1 MSEQPKDGGPVFPF
15 APTDHSNMNYI
26 APGMSLRDWFAGQ
39 AAAATI
45 GGLMS
50 AGVSTTENDAFGIAR
65 AAYLLAD
72 AMLAARTT
80 PEDAI
85 AEVAKLRAERDH
97 WKLMLEKAEEC
108 LALAN
113 STKNVIAS
121 ERDLLAAE
129 LAAANA
135 REEGLREAVEALG
148 AMPEGYCFC
157 SRDRIGND
165 SKVHETECQD
175 IRDQLQTGDAARA
188 QVQKLRADLEAARAR
203 DGWQPPEDRPEGYR
217 CLGWTEDGWVV
228 VTWVQMG
235 SDASR
240 WFTDWYPER
249 DDTPTAFAPLPA
261 ALAAAPAQ
269 NGGGIGPTS
278 LVADQSGKST
288 FDR

>member
-1 MSEQPKDGGPVFPF
+1 MNATTGQKLPEKAPAPKIPPGHSILERWRSADNEDGIWLRRDDVSLLTDEMRAADTRATDAEARVEQLIVMAAEKE
-15 APTDHSNMNYI
+15 
-26 APGMSLRDWFAGQ
+26 RDAE
-39 AAAATI
+39 AAAALVIEKAAKMLESRAELLVQDEGSWEPDTNVTN
-45 GGLMS
+45 LPEWAESECEVLEES
-50 AGVSTTENDAFGIAR
+50 ARLIRALAPASGVEELAR
-65 AAYLLAD
+65 
-72 AMLAARTT
+72 
-80 PEDAI
+80 
-85 AEVAKLRAERDH
+85 LRAQA
-97 WKLMLEKAEEC
+97 EKAE
-108 LALAN
+108 LDSKIAWALLTVAN
-113 STKNVIAS
+113 DNT
-121 ERDLLAAE
+121 AAVM
-129 LAAANA
+129 A
-135 REEGLREAVEALG
+135 EAV
-148 AMPEGYCFC
+148 
-157 SRDRIGND
+157 
-165 SKVHETECQD
+165 Q
-175 IRDQLQTGDAARA
+175 
-188 QVQKLRADLEAARAR
+188 LRADLEAARAR